1 MNVAH
6 ANAAEMAAMRRAAFL
21 AALGDATTSP
31 NPNVGCVILA
41 ADGTTV
47 GEGWHERPGL
57 PHAEVV
63 ALAAAGDRA
72 RGATLVVTLE
82 PCAHTGRTGP
92 CTAAILGAGITRVVY
107 AVPDPTLAAGGGAG
121 VMAAAGVTVLAGVG
135 VAAAESVNQRWLAAT
150 RLGRA
155 FVVWKY
161 ASTLDGRV
169 AAADGSSRWITS
181 VTARADVHRLR
192 ASCDAVIVGAGT
204 VLADDPH
211 LTIRLPDGMLAAD
224 QPLRVVVDTYGRTP
238 TTARVCDDAAP
249 TWIVTAEEV
258 GAGTDGQVDLRSL
271 AVELYAR
278 GHLRVLLEGGPTLAG
293 SFLRTGLVDQ
303 VVGYLAPALL
313 GAGAA
318 ALGPAGID
326 TIDAAVRLT
335 VQEITQLGPDIRITA
350 TPTICPAGSRSG
362 DH

>member
-1 MNVAH
+1 MNVTQ
-6 ANAAEMAAMRRAAFL
+6 ANAAEMAAMCRAVHL
-21 AALGDATTSP
+21 ASLGDATTSP
-31 NPNVGCVILA
+31 NPNVGCVVLT

-63 ALAAAGDRA
+63 ALRAAGDRA

-107 AVPDPTLAAGGGAG
+107 AVPDPNPVAGGGAA
-121 VMAAAGVTVLAGVG
+121 VLADAGLTVLGGVG
-135 VAAAESVNQRWLAAT
+135 VAAAERINQRWLAAA
-150 RLGRA
+150 RLGRP

-192 ASCDAVIVGAGT
+192 ASCDAVIVGVGT

-211 LTIRLPDGMLAAD
+211 LTTRLPDGTLAAG
-224 QPLRVVVDTYGRTP
+224 QPLRVVVDTHGRTP
-238 TTARVCDDAAP
+238 TTAQVFDNAAP
-249 TWIVTAEEV
+249 TWIATAGQV
-258 GAGTDGQVDLRSL
+258 GAGSDGQVDLHSL
-271 AVELYAR
+271 AVELYER

-293 SFLRTGLVDQ
+293 SFLRAGLVDQ
-303 VVGYLAPALL
+303 VVAYLAPALL

-318 ALGPAGID
+318 ALGPAGVD

-335 VQEITQLGPDIRITA
+335 VEEITQFGPDIRITA
-350 TPTICPAGSRSG
+350 TPSMRPAA
-362 DH
+362 